1 MGIETWDYNNFLQ
14 RFEGVRSDRR
24 LTWMGGQPGR
34 NSAGAKTY
42 AGSTIDNRNEL
53 FSLNRAAHDR
63 KMKTLLSRSGLMT
76 EGSPVFRRCW
86 SSRTHS
92 TFGIPRRSIRT
103 RGVWQ
108 TLRNSSKVVQCESQ
122 EAGRPGY
129 SHFTFSN
136 ATYAAGGSDKKA
148 SPAPSDSEEEKPRR
162 ADGTATGDHEAD
174 DEEKLAPKI
183 PKAER
188 VSPPPE
194 PKPEKTLNRGTLKKE
209 AASSSLT
216 ESERAAP
223 RRKRF
228 FPPKRPPRAPASS
241 EMGRSACPR
250 EQTTESA

>member
-34 NSAGAKTY
+34 ISAGAKTFTGISSMLELTD
-42 AGSTIDNRNEL
+42 ALDVRNPKTEHQL
-53 FSLNRAAHDR
+53 SLRALPRVLHDI
-63 KMKTLLSRSGLMT
+63 
-76 EGSPVFRRCW
+76 
-86 SSRTHS
+86 
-92 TFGIPRRSIRT
+92 TFHRPPKPHLVGT

-148 SPAPSDSEEEKPRR
+148 SPAPSDSEEKKPRR

-209 AASSSLT
+209 AAPSSLT

>member
-53 FSLNRAAHDR
+53 FNEDTLKPFRLDDGRFTGISSMLELTDALDVRNPKTEHQLSLRALPRVLHDI
-63 KMKTLLSRSGLMT
+63 
-76 EGSPVFRRCW
+76 
-86 SSRTHS
+86 
-92 TFGIPRRSIRT
+92 TFHRPPKPHLVGT

-174 DEEKLAPKI
+174 DEGKLAPKI

-188 VSPPPE
+188 VSPPQNP
-194 PKPEKTLNRGTLKKE
+194 NQ
-209 AASSSLT
+209 
-216 ESERAAP
+216 
-223 RRKRF
+223 RR
-228 FPPKRPPRAPASS
+228 PSIV
-241 EMGRSACPR
+241 EL
-250 EQTTESA
+250 

>member
-34 NSAGAKTY
+34 NSAGPKTFTGISSMLELTD
-42 AGSTIDNRNEL
+42 ALDVRNPKTEHQL
-53 FSLNRAAHDR
+53 SLRALPRVLHDI
-63 KMKTLLSRSGLMT
+63 
-76 EGSPVFRRCW
+76 
-86 SSRTHS
+86 
-92 TFGIPRRSIRT
+92 TFHRPPKPHLVGT

-108 TLRNSSKVVQCESQ
+108 KLRNSSKVVQCESQ
-122 EAGRPGY
+122 VAGCPGY
-129 SHFTFSN
+129 SHFTFLN
-136 ATYAAGGSDKKA
+136 GAYAAGGSDEKA

-162 ADGTATGDHEAD
+162 ADGTATGGQEAD

-188 VSPPPE
+188 VSPPQE
-194 PKPEKTLNRGTLKKE
+194 PKREKTLTRGTLNKE
-209 AASSSLT
+209 AAPRSST

-223 RRKRF
+223 LS
-228 FPPKRPPRAPASS
+228 PKRSPRAPASS